1 MVVRSPLWIWHLGVA
16 PCRHFTALS
25 LVFLFLFPLSKT
37 SASRRGGWSRPI
49 THTHTRT
56 NKHTTTTTTT
66 TACLSPQIS
75 DAGAF
80 QYDVSVCLLFCRNLH
95 IFSEHYFSDH
105 PSLGG
110 PFFLCAQL
118 GPLTIFT

>member
-25 LVFLFLFPLSKT
+25 LVFFVSFSFVKDFCIPP
-37 SASRRGGWSRPI
+37 RRMVLNQ
-49 THTHTRT
+49 THIYQQT
-56 NKHTTTTTTT
+56 NDNNNNTT

-95 IFSEHYFSDH
+95 IFSEYYFSDH
-105 PSLGG
+105 PSIGG